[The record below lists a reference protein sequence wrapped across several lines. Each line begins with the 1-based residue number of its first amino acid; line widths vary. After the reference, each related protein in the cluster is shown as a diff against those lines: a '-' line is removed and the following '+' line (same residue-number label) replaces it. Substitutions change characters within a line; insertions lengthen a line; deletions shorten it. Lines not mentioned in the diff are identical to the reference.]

1 VITNVLP
8 KASFTSNIDTVM
20 INKGG
25 MVKFTNTSTDA
36 STLTWDF
43 GDSSQTSSMEHP
55 THQYINPGT
64 YIVTLIASN
73 GNCIQQFQKTIVVIM
88 GTGLENNLIK
98 QVSVSPNPSSD
109 FINIKYGKNHLMN
122 VVVFDAIGKSVL
134 FSNENKIMIKDLP
147 NGYYMLRI
155 FFEEGVV
162 DKKIIKKN

>member
-1 VITNVLP
+1 
-8 KASFTSNIDTVM
+8 
-20 INKGG
+20 
-25 MVKFTNTSTDA
+25 
-36 STLTWDF
+36 
-43 GDSSQTSSMEHP
+43 
-55 THQYINPGT
+55 
-64 YIVTLIASN
+64 
-73 GNCIQQFQKTIVVIM
+73 M